1 MSVFLTLFA
10 TIGTGTPVWLI
21 VVLAFCYGAMT
32 STQYTAMNT
41 LTYADVSPLRTSAA
55 SSLASTSQ
63 QLSISFAVAT
73 AGLVAMAFVPE
84 AQRFEPHEMI
94 SGLHHAFLALG
105 AFTAISTIVFYR
117 LKPEDG
123 ADETRQKDI
132 HLG

>member
-1 MSVFLTLFA
+1 
-10 TIGTGTPVWLI
+10 
-21 VVLAFCYGAMT
+21 
-32 STQYTAMNT
+32 MNT
-41 LTYADVSPLRTSAA
+41 LTYADVSPQRTSAA

-84 AQRFEPHEMI
+84 AARFEPREMI
-94 SGLHHAFLALG
+94 RGLHLAFLALG
-105 AFTAISTIVFYR
+105 VFTAISTAVFYR
-117 LKPEDG
+117 LKPDDG